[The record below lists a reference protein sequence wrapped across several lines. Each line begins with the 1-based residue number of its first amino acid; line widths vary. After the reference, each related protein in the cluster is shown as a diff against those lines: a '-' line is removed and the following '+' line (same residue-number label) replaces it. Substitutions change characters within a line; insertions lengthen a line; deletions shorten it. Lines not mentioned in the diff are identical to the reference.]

1 MTILRVALAQ
11 ANSTVGDLAG
21 NEGKAIGF
29 IQRAQQAGADLV
41 LLPEMFLTGYP
52 PEDLLLK
59 PHFVSANMAR
69 LESLAQQV
77 RGITA
82 IVGLAHYDGDL
93 YNAAALLHDGQVR
106 GIYHKSYLPNYGV
119 FDEERYFQRG
129 QDLLLFRLH
138 GATIGVSIC
147 EDIWYPGA
155 PSEDLALAGA
165 QMIVNISASPYHQ
178 GKGAARHRM
187 LATRAAD
194 NIAAVAFCNLVG
206 GQDELVFDG
215 DSAIFD
221 ERGEFLARGRQFEE
235 DLVVADVD
243 LDSVLRRR
251 LHDPRQRRDHLAWPR
266 ERIRIVELE
275 RPASPAKPPLPPCNV
290 QPLAPVA
297 EVYQALVLGTRD
309 YIRKNGFRQ
318 VVIAISGGV
327 DSALT
332 ACIAADALGSENVTG
347 VFMPSQY
354 SSTDSRED
362 AQALAH
368 NLGIKYQSI
377 PITETFAAYRGMLA
391 EALAGTKSD
400 ITEENLQARIRGNV
414 LMALSNK
421 FGWLVLTTGN
431 KSEMS
436 VGYCTLYGD
445 MAGGFAVIKDV
456 PKMLV
461 YALSRY
467 RNTLGEAIPQRTLDK
482 APTAELRPNQKDEDS
497 LPPYALLDGILREY
511 VEEGK
516 SAAQIAALGYDPATV
531 QEVIAMV
538 DRSEYKRRQAP
549 PGVKITHLAFGKDRR
564 QPITNRY
571 RDASAASGGR
581 SRP

>member
-21 NEGKAIGF
+21 NERKAIGF
-29 IQRAQQAGADLV
+29 IQRAQQAAADLV

-69 LESLAQQV
+69 LESLARQV

-138 GATIGVSIC
+138 GATIGISIC

-275 RPASPAKPPLPPCNV
+275 GSDSPAKPPLPPCNV
-290 QPLAPVA
+290 QPLDPVA

-332 ACIAADALGSENVTG
+332 ACIAADALGPENVTG
-347 VFMPSQY
+347 VFMPSHY

-362 AQALAH
+362 AEALARH
-368 NLGIKYQSI
+368 LGIKYLSI

-391 EALAGTKSD
+391 EALAGTKPD

-421 FGWLVLTTGN
+421 FGWLVHRQQERDERRLLHALWRHGRRLCRDQ
-431 KSEMS
+431 
-436 VGYCTLYGD
+436 GRAQD
-445 MAGGFAVIKDV
+445 AG
-456 PKMLV
+456 
-461 YALSRY
+461 
-467 RNTLGEAIPQRTLDK
+467 
-482 APTAELRPNQKDEDS
+482 LRPLA
-497 LPPYALLDGILREY
+497 LPQHGR
-511 VEEGK
+511 G
-516 SAAQIAALGYDPATV
+516 GDPATH
-531 QEVIAMV
+531 
-538 DRSEYKRRQAP
+538 
-549 PGVKITHLAFGKDRR
+549 PGEGPHR
-564 QPITNRY
+564 
-571 RDASAASGGR
+571 
-581 SRP
+581 

>member
-1 MTILRVALAQ
+1 M
-11 ANSTVGDLAG
+11 
-21 NEGKAIGF
+21 
-29 IQRAQQAGADLV
+29 
-41 LLPEMFLTGYP
+41 
-52 PEDLLLK
+52 
-59 PHFVSANMAR
+59 
-69 LESLAQQV
+69 
-77 RGITA
+77 
-82 IVGLAHYDGDL
+82 
-93 YNAAALLHDGQVR
+93 
-106 GIYHKSYLPNYGV
+106 
-119 FDEERYFQRG
+119 
-129 QDLLLFRLH
+129 
-138 GATIGVSIC
+138 
-147 EDIWYPGA
+147 
-155 PSEDLALAGA
+155 
-165 QMIVNISASPYHQ
+165 
-178 GKGAARHRM
+178 
-187 LATRAAD
+187 
-194 NIAAVAFCNLVG
+194 
-206 GQDELVFDG
+206 
-215 DSAIFD
+215 
-221 ERGEFLARGRQFEE
+221 
-235 DLVVADVD
+235 
-243 LDSVLRRR
+243 
-251 LHDPRQRRDHLAWPR
+251 
-266 ERIRIVELE
+266 
-275 RPASPAKPPLPPCNV
+275 
-290 QPLAPVA
+290 QPLDPVA

-332 ACIAADALGSENVTG
+332 ACIAADALGPENVTG
-347 VFMPSQY
+347 VFMPSHY

-362 AQALAH
+362 AEALARH
-368 NLGIKYQSI
+368 LGIKYLSI

-391 EALAGTKSD
+391 EALAGTKPD

-467 RNTLGEAIPQRTLDK
+467 RNTVGEAIPQRTLER

-516 SAAQIAALGYDPATV
+516 SAAQIAALGYDPTTV

-571 RDASAASGGR
+571 RDGSAASGGR
-581 SRP
+581 SQS

>member
-21 NEGKAIGF
+21 NERKAIGF
-29 IQRAQQAGADLV
+29 IQRAQQAAADLV

-69 LESLAQQV
+69 LESLARQV

-138 GATIGVSIC
+138 GATIGISIC

-275 RPASPAKPPLPPCNV
+275 GSDSPAKPPLPPCNV
-290 QPLAPVA
+290 QPLDPVA

-332 ACIAADALGSENVTG
+332 ACIAADALGPENVTG
-347 VFMPSQY
+347 VFMPSHY

-362 AQALAH
+362 AEALARH
-368 NLGIKYQSI
+368 LGIKYLSI

-391 EALAGTKSD
+391 EALAGTKPD

-467 RNTLGEAIPQRTLDK
+467 RNTVGEAIPQRTLER

-516 SAAQIAALGYDPATV
+516 SAAQIAALGYDPTTV

-571 RDASAASGGR
+571 RDGSAASGGR
-581 SRP
+581 SQS

>member
-21 NEGKAIGF
+21 NERKAIGF
-29 IQRAQQAGADLV
+29 IQRAQQAAADLV

-69 LESLAQQV
+69 LESLARQV

-138 GATIGVSIC
+138 GATIGISIC

-275 RPASPAKPPLPPCNV
+275 GSDSPAKPPLPPCNV
-290 QPLAPVA
+290 QPLDPVA

-332 ACIAADALGSENVTG
+332 ACIAADALGPENVTG

-362 AQALAH
+362 AEALARH
-368 NLGIKYQSI
+368 LGIKYLSI

-391 EALAGTKSD
+391 EALAGTKPD

-467 RNTLGEAIPQRTLDK
+467 RNTVGEAIPQRTLER

-516 SAAQIAALGYDPATV
+516 SAAQIAALGYDPTTV

-571 RDASAASGGR
+571 RDGSAASGGR
-581 SRP
+581 SQS